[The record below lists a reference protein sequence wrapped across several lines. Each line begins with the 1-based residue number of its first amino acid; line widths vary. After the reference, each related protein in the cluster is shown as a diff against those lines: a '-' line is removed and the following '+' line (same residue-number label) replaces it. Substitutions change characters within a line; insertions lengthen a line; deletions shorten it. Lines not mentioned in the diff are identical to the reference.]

1 MNTWMEYSYISF
13 PFLRVGFLSF
23 CTVQTEGQISMNY
36 SPPQTLCSLRLR
48 RSWEHWVVLIKELFG
63 YVSFLHIS
71 KTITFELRD
80 CSSVFSRLWG
90 LIIMVH
96 IESKESPTILPFHVV
111 RECVNF
117 FTLSATASPPHP
129 SLHSRLSNSK
139 QQTFFHVGW
148 VSSIQQPFS
157 KNYFADITI
166 KTPPSRDQCS
176 KSYLNFFKACVLSK
190 LRGSQML

>member
-1 MNTWMEYSYISF
+1 
-13 PFLRVGFLSF
+13 
-23 CTVQTEGQISMNY
+23 
-36 SPPQTLCSLRLR
+36 
-48 RSWEHWVVLIKELFG
+48 
-63 YVSFLHIS
+63 
-71 KTITFELRD
+71 
-80 CSSVFSRLWG
+80 
-90 LIIMVH
+90 MVH

-117 FTLSATASPPHP
+117 FTLLATASPPHL

-166 KTPPSRDQCS
+166 KTLPSRDQCS

-190 LRGSQML
+190 LRGSQILPGLKLHTWMNRMTFLGGGGPVFHRECISSCGPSLEPSSKLSSSYIFDIKDYESVFILINSPWT